1 MEAKKEPRASAT
13 AAGED
18 NRRKKSID
26 VYCDFLLEQE
36 NKKRQEYKVL
46 STKHRAT
53 STPERNPKKSPASSS
68 SAEC

>member
-1 MEAKKEPRASAT
+1 MEAKKEARTTASA
-13 AAGED
+13 AGDD
-18 NRRKKSID
+18 NRRKKSIG

-53 STPERNPKKSPASSS
+53 STPERKAKKSPGSSS
-68 SAEC
+68 SVEC